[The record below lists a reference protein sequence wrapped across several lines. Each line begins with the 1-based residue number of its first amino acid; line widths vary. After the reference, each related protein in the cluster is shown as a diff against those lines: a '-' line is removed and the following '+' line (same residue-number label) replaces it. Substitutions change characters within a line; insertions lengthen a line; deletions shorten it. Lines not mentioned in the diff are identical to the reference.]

1 MLGRA
6 LGARPT
12 GSCESLQSR
21 RAKQLARRGAT
32 HAVGKFEVNILRAW
46 SDHDQALRLFRS
58 SVVDRVNLVKQGVPA
73 LYVKVLTACMGIT
86 KEKFYRTIGLT
97 GPTVDRKL
105 RASQLLNQ
113 NESERVIGIA
123 RLVGQAQ
130 SLIQDSGASENFDAA
145 RWIGAWLER
154 PLPALGGRPSQ

>member
-1 MLGRA
+1 
-6 LGARPT
+6 
-12 GSCESLQSR
+12 
-21 RAKQLARRGAT
+21 
-32 HAVGKFEVNILRAW
+32 
-46 SDHDQALRLFRS
+46 
-58 SVVDRVNLVKQGVPA
+58 
-73 LYVKVLTACMGIT
+73 MGIT